1 MIINNLKKQEGFTL
15 IEILLT
21 VTIMS
26 IVLLVFA
33 SFFSPR
39 LSLYLVASDEADIHS
54 ELNILNR
61 KIHDEL
67 INITEGQL
75 LSSIPGSF
83 QTGYEYYYLN
93 GNNNLVKV
101 DSTGNSNIVNPSL
114 EFSNFEISLHKRSG
128 DEQNYL
134 TVIMDAILDNGDHE
148 MQFNILLNNIKE
160 EASSDPNV
168 DYIGIKYR

>member
-1 MIINNLKKQEGFTL
+1 MIMDKFKSRKGFTL
-15 IEILLT
+15 IEVLLT

-39 LSLYLVASDEADIHS
+39 LSLYLIASDEADIHS

-67 INITEGQL
+67 INITEEQL
-75 LSSIPGSF
+75 LSSVPGSF

-101 DSTGNSNIVNPSL
+101 DSSGNSNIINPSL
-114 EFSNFEISLHKRSG
+114 EFNNFEISLHKRSG
-128 DEQNYL
+128 DEQNYV
-134 TVIMDAILDNGDHE
+134 TVTMDAILDNADHE

-160 EASSDPNV
+160 EAASDQNV